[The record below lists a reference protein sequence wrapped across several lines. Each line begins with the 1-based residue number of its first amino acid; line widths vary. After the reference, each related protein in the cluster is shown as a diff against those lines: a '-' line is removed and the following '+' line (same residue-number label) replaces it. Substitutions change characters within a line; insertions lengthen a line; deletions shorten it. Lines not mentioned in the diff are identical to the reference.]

1 MEGVIYLIM
10 VDLRHE
16 GLKSDDLLNLF
27 VDKL

>member
-10 VDLRHE
+10 VDLRYE